1 MISVLIAAMTLAQ
14 VSQTPPPLQVERW
27 LNTSHPV
34 KWSDYKGKVVVIHSS
49 PGFCCGYDF
58 SAALLKKT
66 LEHYLGQVAVVGV
79 SYVEFNKEQKEI
91 WDEVKTRVKIDWP
104 VALDE
109 NGKYIERLFPDEN
122 MPRWS
127 YVFID
132 RKGHRRDIKLERLNQ
147 VEEIVKK
154 LVAEK

>member
-1 MISVLIAAMTLAQ
+1 
-14 VSQTPPPLQVERW
+14 
-27 LNTSHPV
+27 
-34 KWSDYKGKVVVIHSS
+34 SS

-66 LEHYLGQVAVVGV
+66 IEKYPGQVAVVGV
-79 SYVEFNKEQKEI
+79 SYVEFDKEQKEI
-91 WDEVKTRVKIDWP
+91 WDEVKSRVKIDWP

-109 NGKYIERLFPDEN
+109 KGKYIERLFPDEN

-132 RKGHRRDIKLERLNQ
+132 RKGHRRDVKLERLNQ
-147 VEEIVKK
+147 VEDIVGK
-154 LVAEK
+154 LIAER